1 MLRRARGRAETTAI
15 QYRPGVSGTIGYIF
29 GAHDAKSTSDFLIGD
44 ANQAFISVPTPFGR
58 NVVAAITHSYGGAT
72 AIEVGIGQFGPITY
86 GVVPWGHTTQITGQ
100 SK

>member
-1 MLRRARGRAETTAI
+1 MT
-15 QYRPGVSGTIGYIF
+15 
-29 GAHDAKSTSDFLIGD
+29 GD

-72 AIEVGIGQFGPITY
+72 PIAVGIGQFGPVTF

-100 SK
+100 PK